1 MKNEDINRLNEL
13 QKRFSNDED
22 YKEYEELL
30 HQAWSENKN
39 ACAERSLL
47 GEVNGDR
54 YILLLPY
61 DKLDFVNG
69 EWKYKHYGFDME
81 ICRQN
86 GSIIVLCQSLCNH
99 DAKYFVDRMLA
110 DKEKAEQEKQN
121 GTDVELIR
129 CKDCKHRE
137 WDVID
142 VPCGQTKRIDWC
154 NIRFNADG
162 ENVEV
167 APNDF
172 CSGAKRKEE

>member
-13 QKRFSNDED
+13 YERFSNDED
-22 YKEYEELL
+22 YKEYEELS

-61 DKLDFVNG
+61 DKLDFVGG

-81 ICRQN
+81 IRRSN
-86 GSIIVLCQSLCNH
+86 GSIMVLCQSLCNR

-110 DKEKAEQEKQN
+110 DKEKAEQEKTVDAVNQKLKEAAN
-121 GTDVELIR
+121 ASGKIWFDGVELEVWEK
-129 CKDCKHRE
+129 KD
-137 WDVID
+137 V
-142 VPCGQTKRIDWC
+142 
-154 NIRFNADG
+154 
-162 ENVEV
+162 
-167 APNDF
+167 
-172 CSGAKRKEE
+172 SGD